1 MVVFVCLNSTILIVF
16 VLLVSLASSVTLV
29 SLPQNFTYIFLY
41 VFWNCVYLRSLF
53 QSLLKSIIFHPFLL
67 HNLVESSDFDFSFQ
81 SRVSTSFSSVHG
93 RKDLHHFT
101 IAFWMRTSDLENDGT
116 PISYA
121 TQRNGVTL
129 DDNALVLNDYSNF
142 RLVINNKTANLGFD
156 ANDGEWHHVAVTW
169 TSTTGLWKTFKDG
182 RQINRLQFS
191 VTSFPFST
199 TNFSHFVFLII
210 KSF

>member
-1 MVVFVCLNSTILIVF
+1 M
-16 VLLVSLASSVTLV
+16 
-29 SLPQNFTYIFLY
+29 
-41 VFWNCVYLRSLF
+41 
-53 QSLLKSIIFHPFLL
+53 
-67 HNLVESSDFDFSFQ
+67 
-81 SRVSTSFSSVHG
+81 STSFSSVHG
-93 RKDLHHFT
+93 RKDLYHFT

-142 RLVINNKTANLGFD
+142 RLVINNETTTLGFD

-182 RQINRLQFS
+182 RQINR
-191 VTSFPFST
+191 
-199 TNFSHFVFLII
+199 
-210 KSF
+210 